1 MAENEFSLH
10 VDTDWKKQAQ
20 EEKRRLAEEQA
31 KKAAA
36 SAAAAAPASASTPF
50 ADGGPAMTSPRDP
63 RTGAPTGVRGR
74 REMPQASFGTLVS
87 SIATQVL
94 YYLGDVGQTEGP
106 VNLDMAKY
114 QLDTLGVIEDKTKG
128 NLNEDEQKLLDT
140 ALYEARSRFVGVASQ
155 YINF

>member
-31 KKAAA
+31 KKAA
-36 SAAAAAPASASTPF
+36 SAAAPAAAATPF
-50 ADGGPAMTSPRDP
+50 AAGGPATTSPRDP
-63 RTGAPTGVRGR
+63 RGGAPTGAAGARGR

-114 QLDTLGVIEDKTKG
+114 QLDTLGVIEDKTSG
-128 NLNEDEQKLLDT
+128 NLTDDEQKLLDT